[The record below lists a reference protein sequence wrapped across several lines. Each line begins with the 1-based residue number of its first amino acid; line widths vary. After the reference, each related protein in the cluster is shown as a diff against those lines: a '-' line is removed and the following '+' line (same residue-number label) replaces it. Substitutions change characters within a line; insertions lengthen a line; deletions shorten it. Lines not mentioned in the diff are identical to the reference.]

1 MSCKAHLFFTYATDD
16 VVCPLTSGF
25 YVIIW
30 VYFNLTAKRLNIR
43 HQLPHGMSIL
53 RRFFIII
60 IIIIIVII
68 IAIIITSTINTII
81 IIIFMIIAIII
92 TMTIIMK

>member
-30 VYFNLTAKRLNIR
+30 VYFNLTTKGLNIL
-43 HQLPHGMSIL
+43 HQFPHGMSIL
-53 RRFFIII
+53 CRFFIIII

-68 IAIIITSTINTII
+68 ITSTINTII
-81 IIIFMIIAIII
+81 IFIFIIIVIII
-92 TMTIIMK
+92 TKTIIIK